1 MLQRLGFND
10 EAEFRAFNLP
20 ITQRWIMMQKVAII
34 GSCGAG
40 KSTLAVN
47 LGKKLNLPVIHL
59 DAYYWQ
65 SGWQETDAQ
74 KWLQIQ
80 QELIKGN
87 SWIIDGNY
95 SNTLEIRLAAADTV
109 IWLDFNC
116 YLCLWRV
123 CQRYLK
129 YPGKTRPD
137 MAANCPERLN
147 RDFIQYVWNF
157 PRIHRSKIIDKLAKY
172 QHKQII
178 ILQNP
183 HQALDLLEGFNSEP

>member
-1 MLQRLGFND
+1 MSLQ
-10 EAEFRAFNLP
+10 NLK
-20 ITQRWIMMQKVAII
+20 KVVII

-47 LGKKLNLPVIHL
+47 LGKKLDLPVIHL

-65 SGWQETDAQ
+65 PGWKETDAQ
-74 KWLQIQ
+74 QWLQIQ
-80 QELIKGN
+80 EELIKKN

-95 SNTLEIRLAAADTV
+95 GGTLDMRLAAADMV
-109 IWLDFNC
+109 IWLDFNP

-123 CQRYLK
+123 CKRYFK

-147 RDFIQYVWNF
+147 REFIQYVWNF
-157 PRIHRSKIIDKLAKY
+157 PQVYRPKIIAKLAKY
-172 QHKQII
+172 QNNKQII

-183 HQALDLLEGFNSEP
+183 HQALELLKGINLTAS